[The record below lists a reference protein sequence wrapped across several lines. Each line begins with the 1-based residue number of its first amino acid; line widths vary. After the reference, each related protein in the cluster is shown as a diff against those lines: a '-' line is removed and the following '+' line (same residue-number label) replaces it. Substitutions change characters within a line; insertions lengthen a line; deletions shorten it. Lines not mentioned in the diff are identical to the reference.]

1 MPKRTLA
8 VLAVVAFGALA
19 VPFGL
24 PTIAQA
30 VGPTYTSI
38 SIKPLPLEQPGT
50 LNPTGTNTVTA
61 CVQPLNAGK
70 VVAGASVFL
79 SIDNGL
85 FTAPPTTTTGTASA
99 GATAL
104 TATPTAFTVL
114 GSCSYAN
121 AESSG
126 TLLDAVQVT
135 YSGPNPI
142 LVHGRDVIAAES
154 NATSFDPSTGQCLT
168 GVGIVCSTAT
178 YVFSPV
184 ASYTVSAIPI
194 AATGLLAAGATASF
208 TVTALDNSATP
219 QPVPGAFLDLSLSSA
234 ALGGGTAT
242 AFNNFPPGHTGKINN
257 TPNRFGT
264 AANGQVVVTYTAA
277 NPLPVNG
284 MDTITVQDHP
294 AFATVTATT
303 SYTYTGTLPAFA
315 QAPYTAVTPF
325 RVCDTRPAGGGIP
338 VNQCNTGSTGAG
350 SGPITQGASRVI
362 TVDGFGGLPGSG
374 VTAVVLNVAA
384 IAPSKGTFLSLYPD
398 GGSLPKTSNMNPPA
412 GAVISNLV
420 EVAVSAA
427 GKVDVFNDL
436 GSTNVALDIEGY
448 TSSGSTGLFNPV
460 VPTRICDTR
469 AAVGGISSNQCN
481 NSGPGSHPIGP
492 GGVLTFDVAGGISP
506 IPTAVGVTAVVFN
519 LSAISP
525 TTRTVLTAYPGPHAN
540 PHPNAANININP
552 GTAVPNRVIV
562 PVPAGCGGAT
572 PCTVNIWNSVGFV
585 NVAVDIGG
593 WFGTASGAQF
603 TAIPPARVCD
613 VRSGNVNVD
622 GCTRGFVTSGHVLT
636 INVTGVDGIGLLVG
650 AHTPVAIV
658 ANVSAVNATSSTFVT
673 VYPGPA
679 SAGRPNASD
688 LNEPNFL
695 PVTNLV
701 VVKVGPDGTIN
712 LFNDLGS
719 VNLIVDVLG
728 YYS

>member
-8 VLAVVAFGALA
+8 VLVAAAFGALA
-19 VPFGL
+19 LPFGM
-24 PTIAQA
+24 PSIAHA
-30 VGPTYTSI
+30 AGTYTSI

-50 LNPTGTNTVTA
+50 LNPSGTNSVTA

-85 FTAPPTTTTGTASA
+85 FTAPHTTTTGTAFV
-99 GATAL
+99 GATQL
-104 TATPTAFTVL
+104 TATPTSFVVQATCTWV
-114 GSCSYAN
+114 N
-121 AESSG
+121 NEG
-126 TLLDAVQVT
+126 TGPLMDAIPVT
-135 YSGPNPI
+135 YTGPNPI
-142 LVHGRDVIAAES
+142 LVHGRDVIAAQS
-154 NATSFDPSTGQCLT
+154 NTTSFDPSTGLCLT
-168 GVGIVCSTAT
+168 TAGIICSTAT

-184 ASYTVSAIPI
+184 AQYQVSAIPI
-194 AATGLLAAGATASF
+194 APAGTLAAGATATF
-208 TVTALDNSATP
+208 TVTALDNSTPTP

-264 AANGQVVVTYTAA
+264 NASGQVVVTYTAA
-277 NPLPVNG
+277 NPLPANG

-294 AFATVTATT
+294 AFPTVTATT

-315 QAPYTAVTPF
+315 KAPYSAVTPF
-325 RVCDTRPAGGGIP
+325 RVCDTRPAGGGVP
-338 VNQCNTGSTGAG
+338 SNQCNTGSTGG
-350 SGPITQGASRVI
+350 GTGPITQGASRVI

-384 IAPSKGTFLSLYPD
+384 IAPSQGTFLTLYPD
-398 GGSLPKTSNMNPPA
+398 GGSRPGTSNLNPPA

-448 TSSGSTGLFNPV
+448 TSAGSTGLFNPV

-469 AAVGGISSNQCN
+469 AVGGGVGSNQC

-492 GGVLTFDVAGGISP
+492 GGVLTFDVNKSGSP
-506 IPTAVGVTAVVFN
+506 LPTSGVAAVVFN

-525 TTRTVLTAYPGPHAN
+525 TTRTVLTAYPGPASN
-540 PHPNAANININP
+540 PRPNAANININP

-562 PVPAGCGGAT
+562 PVPAGCNSTTG
-572 PCTVNIWNSVGFV
+572 CTVNIWNSLGFV

-593 WFGTASGAQF
+593 WFGTATGAQF

-622 GCTRGFVTSGHVLT
+622 GCTRGVIAPGHILT
-636 INVTGVDGIGLLVG
+636 INVTGVDGIGLLGG

-658 ANVSAVNATSSTFVT
+658 ANISAANATSSTFVT
-673 VYPGPA
+673 VYPGPLSA
-679 SAGRPNASD
+679 SRPNASD
-688 LNEPNFL
+688 LNAPNFL

-701 VVKVGPDGTIN
+701 VVKVGSDGTIN
-712 LFNDLGS
+712 LFNDLGN